1 MWLSNTKPNRRSISI
16 FGFQT
21 SVQLATERLYSVC
34 RRKRGRR
41 EDSGKGSNFSEIGAP
56 TGRQLFSLNTCAP
69 RSHRSM
75 PAAGFQVRVAR
86 SFHTRSRPTDRA
98 SKFRAG
104 GLLYDRGNRPKR
116 ATAATD
122 DRRPEQPARRFVAHA
137 LPHPTGRFL
146 QAYNARAALHSEL
159 PAHPELPAHL
169 FSTRQRPPAIPRPI
183 LAQCHLRRRSVAR
196 WQ

>member
-56 TGRQLFSLNTCAP
+56 TGRQLFSLNTCVP

-75 PAAGFQVRVAR
+75 SAAGFQVRVAR
-86 SFHTRSRPTDRA
+86 SFHTRWQPTDRA

-104 GLLYDRGNRPKR
+104 ELLYDKGNRPKR
-116 ATAATD
+116 ATAATG
-122 DRRPEQPARRFVAHA
+122 DRRPEQPGRRFVARA
-137 LPHPTGRFL
+137 PLNPIDRYL
-146 QAYNARAALHSEL
+146 QTYNAEAALHSEL
-159 PAHPELPAHL
+159 RRHL
-169 FSTRQRPPAIPRPI
+169 FSTRQRLPATPRPI
-183 LAQCHLRRRSVAR
+183 PAQCLLRRRSVAR
-196 WQ
+196 RQ